1 MNKSSVHKI
10 LLSVLKQ
17 PAKVMLLVLCT
28 ALLFNISCKSKKQ
41 LQQTPIVQTED
52 TIQGKCRLNFKTSK
66 VLTKHI
72 KESELQYNTIYAKAD
87 VETSIDGEDHN
98 LDIRVRG
105 RKDSAIWISIQ
116 AVGLVDIAK
125 LLITRDSVKMVVYV
139 KKQYFKGDFNYINQM
154 LNADLDF
161 DLIQAALF
169 GNSADFDDDDSK
181 LKPSADRTNCHY
193 LLSTVRKRKLKRI
206 TSGIDSLKR
215 SLQTMTL
222 DPETFKI
229 IQNDFEDATTNR
241 SFHANYDKFSAKD
254 SVFAPHHV
262 NIEIKAE
269 KKITLKINYVRI
281 EINQPQKFTLSI
293 PKNYD
298 PIPVQVRKDPPR

>member
-1 MNKSSVHKI
+1 MNKSSLHKI
-10 LLSVLKQ
+10 IFSFTNHS
-17 PAKVMLLVLCT
+17 AKPVFIILGSF
-28 ALLFNISCKSKKQ
+28 LLFIVSCKPKKQ
-41 LQQTPIVQTED
+41 LQQTSVVQSED
-52 TIQGKCRLNFKTSK
+52 TTQGKCRLMFKTSK
-66 VLTKHI
+66 VLSKHI

-181 LKPSADRTNCHY
+181 LKPSADRANCHY

-206 TSGIDSLKR
+206 TAGVDSLKR

-241 SFHANYDKFSAKD
+241 SFHANYDKFAAKD

-281 EINQPQKFTLSI
+281 EVNQPQKFTLTI

-298 PIPVQVRKDPPR
+298 PIPVKKDPPH

>member
-1 MNKSSVHKI
+1 MNSKLFNKTMTPLRNPVIKI
-10 LLSVLKQ
+10 
-17 PAKVMLLVLCT
+17 MTCVLCT
-28 ALLFNISCKSKKQ
+28 ALLAVSCKPKKII
-41 LQQTPIVQTED
+41 QQTPVAQSED
-52 TIQGKCRLNFKTSK
+52 TLQGKCRLTFKTSK

-72 KESELQYNTIYAKAD
+72 KENELKYDWIYAKAD
-87 VETSIDGEDHN
+87 VETFIDDEDHN
-98 LDIRVRG
+98 LDIRVKG

-139 KKQYFKGDFNYINQM
+139 KKQYFKGDFNYINQL

-181 LKPSADRTNCHY
+181 LKPFADRANCHY
-193 LLSTVRKRKLKRI
+193 LLSTERKRKLKRI
-206 TSGIDSLKR
+206 TSGQDSLKR

-229 IQNDFEDATTNR
+229 TQNDFTDVTTNR
-241 SFHANYDKFSAKD
+241 SFHANYDKFNGRD

-269 KKITLKINYVRI
+269 KKINLKINYVRI
-281 EINQPQKFTLSI
+281 EINQPQKLTLSI
-293 PKNYD
+293 PKNYE
-298 PIPVQVRKDPPR
+298 PIPVTKNPH